1 MKMLIVLFIFS
12 LSSISF
18 AQQADIERFFKDK
31 TKLENPL
38 ELRDPFRSP
47 QIRAKKETTSDKST
61 RDPEELLQNVN
72 ISDIRIQG
80 VLVGK
85 ERRAILKLNNQDA
98 KAPPVIIKE
107 GYRIGPD
114 RVEVKAI
121 LPGGVI
127 LVEKM
132 INVYGQEEYLETVIP
147 ISK

>member
-1 MKMLIVLFIFS
+1 MKIFIF
-12 LSSISF
+12 LSFLITSQVN
-18 AQQADIERFFKDK
+18 AQSQEIEKFFKDK
-31 TKLENPL
+31 TKLDKPL
-38 ELRDPFRSP
+38 ELRDPFRAP
-47 QIRAKKETTSDKST
+47 LIKTKKATKTDQMNQ
-61 RDPEELLQNVN
+61 DPEELLRTVN
-72 ISDIRIQG
+72 INDIRIQG

-85 ERRAILKLNNQDA
+85 ERRAIVRIGADTNV
-98 KAPPVIIKE
+98 PPVIIKE

>member
-1 MKMLIVLFIFS
+1 MIKLLLCLLFS
-12 LSSISF
+12 VNAVW
-18 AQQADIERFFKDK
+18 AQENIERFFKDK

-38 ELRDPFRSP
+38 ELRDPFRAP
-47 QIRAKKETTSDKST
+47 VVKFKKESKSD
-61 RDPEELLQNVN
+61 RANQDPEELLQSVNVA
-72 ISDIRIQG
+72 DIRVQG

-85 ERRAILKLNNQDA
+85 ERRALVKFNSNDKMPA
-98 KAPPVIIKE
+98 VIIKE

>member
-1 MKMLIVLFIFS
+1 MKLLLCLL
-12 LSSISF
+12 LSVNCVW
-18 AQQADIERFFKDK
+18 AQDNIERFFKDK

-38 ELRDPFRSP
+38 ELRDPFRAP
-47 QIRAKKETTSDKST
+47 VVKFKKESKTDKANQ
-61 RDPEELLQNVN
+61 DPEELLQSVN
-72 ISDIRIQG
+72 INDIRIQG

-85 ERRAILKLNNQDA
+85 ERRAIVKFNSNDKMPA
-98 KAPPVIIKE
+98 VIIKE

>member
-1 MKMLIVLFIFS
+1 MIRLLLLCS
-12 LSSISF
+12 LLSVNSVW
-18 AQQADIERFFKDK
+18 AQDKIERFFKDK

-38 ELRDPFRSP
+38 ELRDPFRAP
-47 QIRAKKETTSDKST
+47 VVKFKKESKSD
-61 RDPEELLQNVN
+61 RANQDPEELLQSVNVA
-72 ISDIRIQG
+72 DIRVQG

-85 ERRAILKLNNQDA
+85 ERRALVKFNSNDKMPAL
-98 KAPPVIIKE
+98 IIKE

>member
-1 MKMLIVLFIFS
+1 MIRLLLLCS
-12 LSSISF
+12 LLSANSVW
-18 AQQADIERFFKDK
+18 AQDNIERFFKDK

-38 ELRDPFRSP
+38 ELRDPFRAP
-47 QIRAKKETTSDKST
+47 VVKFKKESKSD
-61 RDPEELLQNVN
+61 RANQDPEELLQSVNVA
-72 ISDIRIQG
+72 DIRVQG

-85 ERRAILKLNNQDA
+85 ERRALVKFNSNDKMPA
-98 KAPPVIIKE
+98 VIIKE

>member
-1 MKMLIVLFIFS
+1 MIRLLLLCS
-12 LSSISF
+12 LLSVNSVW
-18 AQQADIERFFKDK
+18 AQDNIERFFKDK

-38 ELRDPFRSP
+38 ELRDPFRAP
-47 QIRAKKETTSDKST
+47 VVKFKKESKSD
-61 RDPEELLQNVN
+61 RANQDPEELLQSVNVA
-72 ISDIRIQG
+72 DIRVQG

-85 ERRAILKLNNQDA
+85 ERRALVKFNSNDKMPA
-98 KAPPVIIKE
+98 VIIKE

>member
-1 MKMLIVLFIFS
+1 MKLLLCLL
-12 LSSISF
+12 LSVNCVW
-18 AQQADIERFFKDK
+18 AQDNIERFFKDK
-31 TKLENPL
+31 TKLESPL
-38 ELRDPFRSP
+38 ELRDPFRAP
-47 QIRAKKETTSDKST
+47 VVKFKKESKSD
-61 RDPEELLQNVN
+61 RANQDPEELLQSVNVA
-72 ISDIRIQG
+72 DIRVQG

-85 ERRAILKLNNQDA
+85 ERRALVKFNSNDKMPA
-98 KAPPVIIKE
+98 VIIKE

>member
-1 MKMLIVLFIFS
+1 MKLLLLCS
-12 LSSISF
+12 LLSVNSVW
-18 AQQADIERFFKDK
+18 AQKNIERFFKDK
-31 TKLENPL
+31 TKLESPL
-38 ELRDPFRSP
+38 ELRDPFRAP
-47 QIRAKKETTSDKST
+47 VVKFKKESKSD
-61 RDPEELLQNVN
+61 RANQDPEELLQSVNVA
-72 ISDIRIQG
+72 DIRVQG

-85 ERRAILKLNNQDA
+85 ERRALVKFNSNDKMPA
-98 KAPPVIIKE
+98 VIIKE